1 MKIDSY
7 SFGKIAIDGK
17 NYDGDVILYRNIV
30 YPNWWRITG
39 HLFQIN
45 DIKKYLKMKP
55 KKLIIGSG
63 HSQMMKVDPQAKA
76 FLKKE
81 HIEMVVE
88 PTSTAW
94 KTFNAISDKEDVMAA
109 FHLTC

>member
-7 SFGKIAIDGK
+7 SFGKITIDGK
-17 NYDGDVILYRNIV
+17 NYDGDVILYRNTV
-30 YPNWWRITG
+30 YPNWWRIIG

-45 DIKKYLKMKP
+45 DIKKYLKMRP
-55 KKLIIGSG
+55 KKLVIGTG
-63 HSQMMKVDPQAKA
+63 ASQMMNIDPQAKA
-76 FLKKE
+76 FLRKE

-88 PTSTAW
+88 STSTAW
-94 KTFNAISDKEDVMAA
+94 KTFNAISEKEDVMAA